1 MFYKPS
7 FGTQKL
13 LWVFWQSELAEMIE
27 TLKLFKN
34 AHTTY
39 NESTLFFAIFP
50 FNPPEN
56 IRKLKGFQGDQKGTL
71 GRKGLIYN
79 NRISDL

>member
-13 LWVFWQSELAEMIE
+13 LWVFWQFELAEMIE

-34 AHTTY
+34 ARTTY

-56 IRKLKGFQGDQKGTL
+56 IRKLKRFSGGSKGNI
-71 GRKGLIYN
+71 GKK
-79 NRISDL
+79 RINI